1 MYYPI
6 NKYEFTTPSTK
17 NNSKTTKSKDKKEI
31 SMLTIVSNFLQQR
44 RYTNSFDYNKS
55 ISNEINNI
63 NTTTTNSPFP
73 DVFQSLPE
81 DALFK

>member
-1 MYYPI
+1 
-6 NKYEFTTPSTK
+6 
-17 NNSKTTKSKDKKEI
+17 
-31 SMLTIVSNFLQQR
+31 MLTIVSNFLQQR